1 MKKLYRKGPAAY
13 GSVKS
18 LQKASKL
25 PEKTVENFLHTQ
37 NAYTKHKTYRKK
49 FPRLKVKVFD
59 LNEIWSLDLAHVDKL
74 AKYNG
79 DVNYLLVAVD
89 CLSRYLR
96 VQPMKSKYAT
106 TCMEAFKK
114 MIKVKQ
120 PKKVWVDQGTEFKG
134 SFKNLCEKKGIEL
147 YTTHSEKKSA
157 FAERNIRS
165 LKNIIYRYLEDKW
178 TYSYITKLQDFVNTI
193 NGRTNRVTKMA
204 PNKIT
209 KRDVPYLRSLTTDA
223 SYCMKKQPKYSVGD
237 LVRISKADTT
247 FRKGYKQTFT
257 DELFEIIDIPT
268 KNPPTYSLLDKNAEP
283 ILGKFYEAELNKVVV
298 KN

>member
-1 MKKLYRKGPAAY
+1 MKKKMNSTTPKITSSPHQPPEESSNGLRSNKTSKVVAPDERMKKLYRKGPAAY

-25 PEKTVENFLHTQ
+25 PEKTVENFIHTQ

-147 YTTHSEKKSA
+147 YTTHSEK
-157 FAERNIRS
+157 
-165 LKNIIYRYLEDKW
+165 
-178 TYSYITKLQDFVNTI
+178 
-193 NGRTNRVTKMA
+193 NRH
-204 PNKIT
+204 
-209 KRDVPYLRSLTTDA
+209 LLSE
-223 SYCMKKQPKYSVGD
+223 
-237 LVRISKADTT
+237 ISDH
-247 FRKGYKQTFT
+247 
-257 DELFEIIDIPT
+257 
-268 KNPPTYSLLDKNAEP
+268 
-283 ILGKFYEAELNKVVV
+283 
-298 KN
+298 

>member
-1 MKKLYRKGPAAY
+1 MKKLYRKGPVAY
-13 GSVKS
+13 GSVGSVKS

-106 TCMEAFKK
+106 TCMDAFKK

-120 PKKVWVDQGTEFKG
+120 TKKVWVDQGTEFKG
-134 SFKNLCEKKGIEL
+134 SFKNLCEKKGIEI

-204 PNKIT
+204 PNKM
-209 KRDVPYLRSLTTDA
+209 
-223 SYCMKKQPKYSVGD
+223 C
-237 LVRISKADTT
+237 RIYALSQQMHHIA
-247 FRKGYKQTFT
+247 
-257 DELFEIIDIPT
+257 
-268 KNPPTYSLLDKNAEP
+268 
-283 ILGKFYEAELNKVVV
+283 
-298 KN
+298 